1 MRIERGEC
9 NFHVG
14 RIAQLLK
21 DTKNKLPL
29 FSKQKKKVLLPYRR
43 QTLVTNTSFLFL
55 KSSYPF
61 FFPPKDSEEV
71 PEQAESHL
79 DIFSK
84 HSFYAFLLHD
94 NIAWILNLILFHHI
108 FYGLAQINLFI
119 RLKKKHKKKNYHIQL
134 PLWGVA
140 TRNPLY
146 SLLFLFFFFLVFFFS
161 VNAYCKPP
169 IPRVSWDPWFWCKF
183 FRHI

>member
-1 MRIERGEC
+1 M
-9 NFHVG
+9 NFHIG
-14 RIAQLLK
+14 RVCELK
-21 DTKNKLPL
+21 EGNAIFTLEELHNSLKTQRISYLCFP
-29 FSKQKKKVLLPYRR
+29 SEKQKVLLPYRR
-43 QTLVTNTSFLFL
+43 HTLVTNASFLFL
-55 KSSYPF
+55 KSSYPFF

-119 RLKKKHKKKNYHIQL
+119 RLKKKQKEKLSHPTASVRSCNSKPTL
-134 PLWGVA
+134 LS
-140 TRNPLY
+140 
-146 SLLFLFFFFLVFFFS
+146 SLLVFFFLVFFFFF
-161 VNAYCKPP
+161 CKC
-169 IPRVSWDPWFWCKF
+169 IL
-183 FRHI
+183 